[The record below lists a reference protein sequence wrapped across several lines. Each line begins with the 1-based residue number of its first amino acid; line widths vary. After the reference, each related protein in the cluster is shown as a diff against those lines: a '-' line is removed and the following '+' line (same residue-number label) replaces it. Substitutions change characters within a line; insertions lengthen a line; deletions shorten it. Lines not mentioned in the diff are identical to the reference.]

1 MTQQLQ
7 LQAPPIH
14 ANALV
19 FNQKGLLIF
28 GESGTGKS
36 DLSLRLID
44 EGGILISDDYTILS
58 LRQTN
63 EPLETPSLWTDIP
76 KIWASCP
83 DTLAGL
89 LEIRGLGI
97 IKTPYIQTHPL
108 DCVIMLQADY
118 PRMPDVD
125 FFDYK
130 NVRLRK
136 FFVNPFELSVLNK
149 IKHITDMI

>member
-7 LQAPPIH
+7 LQDPPIH

-19 FNQKGLLIF
+19 FNKKGLLIF

-44 EGGILISDDYTILS
+44 EGGILISDDYTMLS
-58 LRQTN
+58 LKHAT

-83 DTLAGL
+83 DTLAGF

-108 DCVIMLQADY
+108 DCVIKLQADY